1 MQPVFQFQLSAGRVA
16 AAAGAIVFEVALPL
30 VLALIARRRLGV
42 GWRYFGYGALIFF
55 LFQLISRV
63 PIVQVTQALIAPQ
76 LRASFALQI
85 AWLALLALTAGLA
98 EEIGRYVGY
107 RWLMRRE
114 EKTWDKAVMYGLGHG
129 GLESMLL
136 VGGLTLLTLINL
148 LVLPSVIGT
157 LPADQ
162 RALVEQ
168 QLAAIGAQPD
178 WLPLVGAWERLWSIV
193 FHVALSVVVLQV
205 FRRGSLRWLWLAVL
219 VHALVDFVAVGSP
232 MLLGLQGTSALVW
245 PEAIVTIAGLIG
257 LWAIWALRPPP
268 EEEAVA
274 VGIAGPEGP
283 TLAAGAQPDLIESE
297 E

>member
-1 MQPVFQFQLSAGRVA
+1 MQPVLQSQPSASWIA
-16 AAAGAIVFEVALPL
+16 ALGSAILFEIALPL
-30 VLALIARRRLGV
+30 VLAFIAWRRLGV

-63 PIVQVTQALIAPQ
+63 PLVQITQALIGPQ
-76 LRASFALQI
+76 LRASFALQV
-85 AWLALLALTAGLA
+85 AWLALLALTAGLC

-114 EKTWDKAVMYGLGHG
+114 EKTWEKAIMYGLGHG

-136 VGGLTLLTLINL
+136 VGGLSLLTLINL
-148 LVLPSVIGT
+148 LALPSVIGT

-178 WLPLVGAWERLWSIV
+178 WLPLLAAWERLWSIV

-205 FRRGSLRWLWLAVL
+205 FRRGNLGWLWLAVL
-219 VHALVDFVAVGSP
+219 AHALVDFVAVGSP
-232 MLLGLQGTSALVW
+232 LLLGLQGTSAILL
-245 PEAIVTIAGLIG
+245 PEVIVTIAGLVG
-257 LWAIWALRPPP
+257 LWAIRALRPPP
-268 EEEAVA
+268 EGEAVA
-274 VGIAGPEGP
+274 VGAADSGGPS
-283 TLAAGAQPDLIESE
+283 LAAGAQPDLSDSQE
-297 E
+297 